1 MTIGNMP
8 IGGAQPP
15 NAVIGGIMAAI
26 LAIATG
32 LEPNAAVGLAIPF
45 ALLGQLGVTL
55 VFTLMSPLM
64 SSADNMAHNADTKG
78 IERLNYFAMALL
90 GLIFAVVVT
99 LFFIAGATIGQTIA
113 SAIPTWL
120 QTGLSAAGGMM
131 RFVGFAVLLKV
142 MMNRD
147 MWGFFL
153 MGFGLALIT
162 VANESLATPALL
174 ILALIGFGIAFWD
187 FQQQTELKGAAVST
201 EVTSK
206 MASNEYVIPEHY
218 EDLTPAPQLDQE
230 DPQQDGLALLLPAG
244 LVQLR
249 AYAGRWLALLHHPPV
264 WRRSTPTRTTSRL
277 P

>member
-1 MTIGNMP
+1 
-8 IGGAQPP
+8 
-15 NAVIGGIMAAI
+15 
-26 LAIATG
+26 
-32 LEPNAAVGLAIPF
+32 
-45 ALLGQLGVTL
+45 
-55 VFTLMSPLM
+55 MS
-64 SSADNMAHNADTKG
+64 
-78 IERLNYFAMALL
+78 
-90 GLIFAVVVT
+90 VVVT

-187 FQQQTELKGAAVST
+187 FQQQTELKGAAVSDGGDF
-201 EVTSK
+201 
-206 MASNEYVIPEHY
+206 
-218 EDLTPAPQLDQE
+218 ED
-230 DPQQDGLALLLPAG
+230 GI
-244 LVQLR
+244 
-249 AYAGRWLALLHHPPV
+249 
-264 WRRSTPTRTTSRL
+264 
-277 P
+277 

>member
-1 MTIGNMP
+1 MEYSIIQIALVFVVTFVAAIDQFDFLESLYQP
-8 IGGAQPP
+8 IVTG
-15 NAVIGGIMAAI
+15 AVIGLILGDLNTGLLVAI

-64 SSADNMAHNADTKG
+64 STADNMAHNADTKG

-162 VANESLATPALL
+162 VANDSLATPALL

-187 FQQQTELKGAAVST
+187 FQQQTELKGAAVSDGGDF
-201 EVTSK
+201 
-206 MASNEYVIPEHY
+206 
-218 EDLTPAPQLDQE
+218 ED
-230 DPQQDGLALLLPAG
+230 GI
-244 LVQLR
+244 
-249 AYAGRWLALLHHPPV
+249 
-264 WRRSTPTRTTSRL
+264 
-277 P
+277 

>member
-1 MTIGNMP
+1 
-8 IGGAQPP
+8 
-15 NAVIGGIMAAI
+15 
-26 LAIATG
+26 
-32 LEPNAAVGLAIPF
+32 
-45 ALLGQLGVTL
+45 
-55 VFTLMSPLM
+55 MSPLM
-64 SSADNMAHNADTKG
+64 STADNMAHNADTKG

-162 VANESLATPALL
+162 VANDSLATPCSAHPRSHRLRHRFL
-174 ILALIGFGIAFWD
+174 G
-187 FQQQTELKGAAVST
+187 
-201 EVTSK
+201 
-206 MASNEYVIPEHY
+206 
-218 EDLTPAPQLDQE
+218 
-230 DPQQDGLALLLPAG
+230 LPAAD
-244 LVQLR
+244 R
-249 AYAGRWLALLHHPPV
+249 AEGC
-264 WRRSTPTRTTSRL
+264 SCF
-277 P
+277 

>member
-1 MTIGNMP
+1 MEYSIIQVALVFIVTFVAAIDQFNFLESLYQPIVTGAVIGLILGDLNTGLLVGGTYQLMTIGNMP

-78 IERLNYFAMALL
+78 MKLGLANIVTLIAMALL

-162 VANESLATPALL
+162 VANDSLATPALL

-187 FQQQTELKGAAVST
+187 FQQQTELKGAAVSDGGDF
-201 EVTSK
+201 
-206 MASNEYVIPEHY
+206 
-218 EDLTPAPQLDQE
+218 ED
-230 DPQQDGLALLLPAG
+230 GI
-244 LVQLR
+244 
-249 AYAGRWLALLHHPPV
+249 
-264 WRRSTPTRTTSRL
+264 
-277 P
+277 

>member
-26 LAIATG
+26 SYRYDLRPTRQSA
-32 LEPNAAVGLAIPF
+32 LPFRSLCLVGS
-45 ALLGQLGVTL
+45 ALSS

-64 SSADNMAHNADTKG
+64 STADNMAHNEDIKG
-78 IERLNYFAMALL
+78 IERLNYFAIGSARP
-90 GLIFAVVVT
+90 GLRCRRHPVLHRWRYHRSDHCFRHPDLAAERSV
-99 LFFIAGATIGQTIA
+99 
-113 SAIPTWL
+113 
-120 QTGLSAAGGMM
+120 AAGGMM

-153 MGFGLALIT
+153 MGFGLALLT

-187 FQQQTELKGAAVST
+187 FQQQTELKGAAVSDGGDF
-201 EVTSK
+201 
-206 MASNEYVIPEHY
+206 
-218 EDLTPAPQLDQE
+218 ED
-230 DPQQDGLALLLPAG
+230 GI
-244 LVQLR
+244 
-249 AYAGRWLALLHHPPV
+249 
-264 WRRSTPTRTTSRL
+264 
-277 P
+277 

>member
-1 MTIGNMP
+1 MEYSIIQIALVFVVTFIAAIDQFDFLESLYQPIVTGAVIGLILGDLNTGLLVGGTYQLMTIGNMP

-64 SSADNMAHNADTKG
+64 STADNMAHNADTKG

-99 LFFIAGATIGQTIA
+99 LFFIA

-162 VANESLATPALL
+162 VANDSLATPALL

-187 FQQQTELKGAAVST
+187 FQQQTELKGAAVSDGGDF
-201 EVTSK
+201 
-206 MASNEYVIPEHY
+206 
-218 EDLTPAPQLDQE
+218 ED
-230 DPQQDGLALLLPAG
+230 GI
-244 LVQLR
+244 
-249 AYAGRWLALLHHPPV
+249 
-264 WRRSTPTRTTSRL
+264 
-277 P
+277 

>member
-1 MTIGNMP
+1 MEYSIIQVALVFIVTFVAAIDQFNFLESLYQPIVTGAVIGLILGDLNTGLLVGGTYQLMTIGNMP

-78 IERLNYFAMALL
+78 IERLNYFAMGLL

-162 VANESLATPALL
+162 VANDSLATPALL

-187 FQQQTELKGAAVST
+187 FQQQTELKGAAVSDGGDF
-201 EVTSK
+201 
-206 MASNEYVIPEHY
+206 
-218 EDLTPAPQLDQE
+218 ED
-230 DPQQDGLALLLPAG
+230 GI
-244 LVQLR
+244 
-249 AYAGRWLALLHHPPV
+249 
-264 WRRSTPTRTTSRL
+264 
-277 P
+277 

>member
-1 MTIGNMP
+1 MEYSIIQIALVFVVTFIAAIDQFDFLESLYQPIVTGAVIGLILGDLNTGLLVGGTYQLMTIGNMP

-64 SSADNMAHNADTKG
+64 STADNMAHNADTKG

-113 SAIPTWL
+113 CHPDL
-120 QTGLSAAGGMM
+120 AADRSVRCRRHDALRRLRRPAQGYDEP
-131 RFVGFAVLLKV
+131 RYVG
-142 MMNRD
+142 
-147 MWGFFL
+147 
-153 MGFGLALIT
+153 
-162 VANESLATPALL
+162 
-174 ILALIGFGIAFWD
+174 
-187 FQQQTELKGAAVST
+187 
-201 EVTSK
+201 
-206 MASNEYVIPEHY
+206 
-218 EDLTPAPQLDQE
+218 
-230 DPQQDGLALLLPAG
+230 LLPHGLWPRAHHRCQRFAG
-244 LVQLR
+244 NPCSAHPRSHRLR
-249 AYAGRWLALLHHPPV
+249 HRFLG
-264 WRRSTPTRTTSRL
+264 L
-277 P
+277 PAADRAEGCSCF

>member
-1 MTIGNMP
+1 MEYSIIQIALVFVVTFIAAIDQFDFLESLYQPIVTGAVIGLILGDLNTGLLVGGTYQLMTIGNMP

-64 SSADNMAHNADTKG
+64 STADNMAHNADTKG

-120 QTGLSAAGGMM
+120 QTALRRLRRPAQGYDEP
-131 RFVGFAVLLKV
+131 RYVG
-142 MMNRD
+142 
-147 MWGFFL
+147 
-153 MGFGLALIT
+153 
-162 VANESLATPALL
+162 
-174 ILALIGFGIAFWD
+174 
-187 FQQQTELKGAAVST
+187 
-201 EVTSK
+201 
-206 MASNEYVIPEHY
+206 
-218 EDLTPAPQLDQE
+218 
-230 DPQQDGLALLLPAG
+230 LLPHGLWPRAHHRCQRFAG
-244 LVQLR
+244 NPCSAHPRSHRLR
-249 AYAGRWLALLHHPPV
+249 HRFLG
-264 WRRSTPTRTTSRL
+264 L
-277 P
+277 PAADRAEGCSCF